1 MRAISKCFIL
11 LLFYLKTD
19 SAEILYSWKKREKL
33 YENVLGGTDVFSLLW
48 VSAVMKGKGA
58 DSEGDS
64 FSKKI
69 VFIIVTFGKSAL
81 SSLPTFAGFGGRLI

>member
-1 MRAISKCFIL
+1 MYWEDRC
-11 LLFYLKTD
+11 
-19 SAEILYSWKKREKL
+19 
-33 YENVLGGTDVFSLLW
+33 VLTI
-48 VSAVMKGKGA
+48 VSFCCHERKEA